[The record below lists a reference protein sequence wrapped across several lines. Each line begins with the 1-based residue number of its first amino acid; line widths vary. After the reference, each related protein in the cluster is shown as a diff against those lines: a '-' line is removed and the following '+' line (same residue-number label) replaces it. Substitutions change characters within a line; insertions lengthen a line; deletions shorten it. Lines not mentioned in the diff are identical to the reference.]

1 MGILSSRRVIIA
13 GVLSLLLMMPLIALH
28 LTSQPVTLEASHGGA
43 TIRAEADRNR
53 VLFPAECVFI
63 NWQLEGI
70 QAVLVDDVGRVG
82 VDSDEVCLVNYQP
95 RLFVTFQDGT
105 QQEYR
110 LSIEQLYR
118 SPVVLALWIGLAVTL
133 GSLAYML
140 AGGYGL
146 LTVLVIAIF
155 GGMMRTQVNLGIDYI
170 LHTQFAEQGLADFH
184 ALPPHFLYHISLI
197 TTHSITNLPL
207 EYAAFIVV
215 MIAYVATALVIY
227 ALLRAL
233 VATNEANR
241 ESLKN
246 HFLNGLLVAI
256 TLAIMLLG
264 PIRFL
269 TSWFDDD
276 FFSALINPNS
286 IHNPTVAALRPLALA
301 LFLGVLAL
309 SRGYK
314 QWWLG
319 MVLFI
324 LTLAGTLA
332 KPSFTMALLPALGLA
347 LVYDWFIGRKLSWKL
362 IILGIF
368 IPAGLVLG
376 WQYLYLYGP
385 SAQSTVYDYQNTA
398 RIAFAPLD
406 LYLNHWHVPPALI
419 IPQLLV
425 SVAFPLAVYGLHWR
439 TARNDWALNLAWL
452 IFIIGAA
459 LAYLLVEVPG
469 QENGNLTWSGQVTL
483 LVLFVVSAGFMLREH
498 SPKLFGR
505 ERIQLDWRL
514 LVCGLLLG
522 AHVFNRIFL
531 FIEGMYW

>member
-13 GVLSLLLMMPLIALH
+13 GVLSLLLALPLIALH
-28 LTSQPVTLEASHGGA
+28 LTSQPVSLEASHGGA

-53 VLFPAECVFI
+53 VLFPAECVFV

-70 QAVLVDDVGRVG
+70 QAVQVDDVGRVG
-82 VDSDEVCLVNYQP
+82 VDNDEVCLVNYQP
-95 RLFVTFQDGT
+95 RFLVTFQDGT

-110 LSIEQLYR
+110 LPIEQLYR
-118 SPVVLALWIGLAVTL
+118 SPLVLALWFSLAIAL

-140 AGGYGL
+140 GGGYGL

-170 LHTQFAEQGLADFH
+170 LHTHFAEQGLADFR
-184 ALPPHFLYHISLI
+184 ALPPHFLYHVSLI
-197 TTHSITNLPL
+197 TTSSITNLPL

-215 MIAYVATALVIY
+215 MIAYVATALAIY

-233 VATNEANR
+233 VADRTKH

-246 HFLNGLLVAI
+246 HFLNGLLVAV

-264 PIRFL
+264 PVRFL
-269 TSWFDDD
+269 TDFFDDD

-301 LFLGVLAL
+301 LFLGVLAIL
-309 SRGYK
+309 KGHK

-319 MVLFI
+319 IVLFM

-332 KPSFTMALLPALGLA
+332 KPSFTMALLPALGLV
-347 LVYDWFIGRKLSWKL
+347 LVYDWFTTRRLSWKL

-385 SAQSTVYDYQNTA
+385 AAQSTVYDYQGNA

-406 LYLNHWHVPPALI
+406 LHLNHWHVPPALI

-439 TARNDWALNLAWL
+439 TARRDWSLNLAWL
-452 IFIIGAA
+452 TFIIGAS
-459 LAYLLVEVPG
+459 LAYLFVEIPG
-469 QENGNLTWSGQVTL
+469 QESGNLTWSGQITL
-483 LVLFVVSAGFMLREH
+483 LVLFVVSAGFLLREH
-498 SPKLFGR
+498 NPKLFGG
-505 ERIQLDWRL
+505 ERLQLDWRL

-522 AHVFNRIFL
+522 AHLLNRIFL